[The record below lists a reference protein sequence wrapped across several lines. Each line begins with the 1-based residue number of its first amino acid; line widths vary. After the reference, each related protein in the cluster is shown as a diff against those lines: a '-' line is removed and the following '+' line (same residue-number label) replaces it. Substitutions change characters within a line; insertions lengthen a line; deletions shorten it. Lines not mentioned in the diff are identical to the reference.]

1 MRDGV
6 VKIRVRDELIK
17 IRVRDGHII
26 PCPSFAGCEKKK
38 NFSMHY
44 CVMKNSNQP
53 LTSHVCLAYKY
64 SRLWRLKI
72 TRL

>member
-26 PCPSFAGCEKKK
+26 PCPSFAGCEKKT
-38 NFSMHY
+38 FL
-44 CVMKNSNQP
+44 CTTV
-53 LTSHVCLAYKY
+53 
-64 SRLWRLKI
+64 
-72 TRL
+72 

>member
-38 NFSMHY
+38 LFYALLCNEKFQST
-44 CVMKNSNQP
+44 VDVS
-53 LTSHVCLAYKY
+53 CLL
-64 SRLWRLKI
+64 SL
-72 TRL
+72 